1 MLLLN
6 TVNGRPERILAG
18 FLVDDSINFRF
29 QVMAYRALTQS
40 ELTYN
45 YRLWRS
51 QRDKRCSLR
60 NVTITVISNAGWLEL
75 GYT

>member
-29 QVMAYRALTQS
+29 QVMAYRVLTQS